1 MGKFYDRLLK
11 VEIFGK
17 TEMNGADD
25 DIYAVI
31 GNDSDPESKYLINGE
46 NAMEVLMAVLEQLEK
61 SDEDKETP

>member
-17 TEMNGADD
+17 MEMNGADD

-46 NAMEVLMAVLEQLEK
+46 DAMEVLMAVLEQLEK

>member
-17 TEMNGADD
+17 AEMDGADD

-46 NAMEVLMAVLEQLEK
+46 DAMEVLMAVLEQLEK

>member
-17 TEMNGADD
+17 AEMDGSDD

-46 NAMEVLMAVLEQLEK
+46 DAMEVLMAVLEQLEK

>member
-17 TEMNGADD
+17 IEMDGTDN
-25 DIYAVI
+25 DIYAII

-46 NAMEVLMAVLEQLEK
+46 DAMEVLMAVLEQLEK

>member
-17 TEMNGADD
+17 SKMDGTDD

-31 GNDSDPESKYLINGE
+31 SNDSDPESKYLINGE
-46 NAMEVLMAVLEQLEK
+46 DAMKVLMDILEQLEK

>member
-1 MGKFYDRLLK
+1 MGKFYNRLLK

-17 TEMNGADD
+17 SKMDGTD

-31 GNDSDPESKYLINGE
+31 GNDSDPESKYLIDGE
-46 NAMEVLMAVLEQLEK
+46 DAMKLLMDILEQLEK

>member
-25 DIYAVI
+25 DIYAII

-46 NAMEVLMAVLEQLEK
+46 DAMEVLMAVLEQLEK

>member
-1 MGKFYDRLLK
+1 MGKFYDRLFK

-17 TEMNGADD
+17 SKMDGTDD

-31 GNDSDPESKYLINGE
+31 GNDSDPESKYLIDGE
-46 NAMEVLMAVLEQLEK
+46 DVMKLLMYILEQLEK

>member
-17 TEMNGADD
+17 TEMDGADD

-46 NAMEVLMAVLEQLEK
+46 DAMEVLMTVLEQLEK

>member
-17 TEMNGADD
+17 SKMDGADD

-31 GNDSDPESKYLINGE
+31 GNDSDPESKYLIDGE
-46 NAMEVLMAVLEQLEK
+46 DAMKLLMDILEQLEK
-61 SDEDKETP
+61 SNEDKETP

>member
-17 TEMNGADD
+17 IEMDGTDD
-25 DIYAVI
+25 DIYAII

-46 NAMEVLMAVLEQLEK
+46 DAIEVLMAVLERLEK

>member
-17 TEMNGADD
+17 SKMDETDD

-31 GNDSDPESKYLINGE
+31 SNDSDPESKYLIDGE
-46 NAMEVLMAVLEQLEK
+46 DAMKLLMDILEQLEK

>member
-17 TEMNGADD
+17 TEMDGADD

-46 NAMEVLMAVLEQLEK
+46 DAMEVLMAVLEQLEK

>member
-11 VEIFGK
+11 IEIFGK
-17 TEMNGADD
+17 TEMDGTDD
-25 DIYAVI
+25 DIYAII

-46 NAMEVLMAVLEQLEK
+46 DAMEVLMAILEQLEK

>member
-17 TEMNGADD
+17 MEMNGADD

-46 NAMEVLMAVLEQLEK
+46 DAMELLMTVLEQLEK